1 MARAKPIQISKFAR
15 YEGVELEVGIV
26 QSHANDDPGTL
37 LGVILQGGRARSVLR
52 DHRSVTKLVGEPDPP
67 KHVVSSALKLVS

>member
-26 QSHANDDPGTL
+26 RSHANDDPGTL
-37 LGVILQGGRARSVLR
+37 PGVILQGGAR
-52 DHRSVTKLVGEPDPP
+52 DQYFATTGP
-67 KHVVSSALKLVS
+67 